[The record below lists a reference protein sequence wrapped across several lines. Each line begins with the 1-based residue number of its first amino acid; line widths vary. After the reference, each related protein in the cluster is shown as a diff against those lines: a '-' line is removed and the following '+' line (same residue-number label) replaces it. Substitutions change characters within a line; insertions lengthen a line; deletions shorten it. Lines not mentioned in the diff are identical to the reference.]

1 MEVILP
7 PPSMRP
13 IVVTGAGGQL
23 GQEFQKLASRYP
35 FTFKFLGRK
44 DFDITAVTSRQIIDS
59 INPAAVINCA
69 AYTAVDKAE
78 EEKAQAMRVN
88 AIAVQQL
95 GRVCE
100 ALDIPIIHFSS
111 DYVYHNSLRRPLEES
126 DPVRPKGVYA
136 KSKLKGEKLLV
147 ESHSY
152 PLIFRV
158 SWLYSTFGHNFP
170 KTMLRLGDERSELTV
185 VRDQIGAPTYAEDL
199 ADAVLKILEKHLVRQ
214 TLRNI
219 QGIYNFSN
227 TGITSWAGIAD
238 RVMKTAEL
246 SCKIIPIRSVEYPT
260 PARRPRYSKL
270 SLAKFKK
277 IFEIPLQPWEDRLD
291 DCIRTLLN
299 ES

>member
-1 MEVILP
+1 MG
-7 PPSMRP
+7 P
-13 IVVTGAGGQL
+13 IVVTGAEGQL
-23 GQEFQKLASRYP
+23 GREFQKLSSQYS
-35 FTFKFLGRK
+35 FKFEFLGRK
-44 DFDITAVTSRQIIDS
+44 DFDITAVTSRQMIGAIS
-59 INPAAVINCA
+59 PAAVINCA

-78 EEKAQAMRVN
+78 EEKDKAMRVN
-88 AIAVQQL
+88 AISVQQL

-100 ALDIPIIHFSS
+100 ALDIPIVHFSS

-126 DPVRPKGVYA
+126 DPTRPKGVYA
-136 KSKLKGEKLLV
+136 KSKLKGEKLLLK
-147 ESHSY
+147 SHSY

-170 KTMLRLGDERSELTV
+170 KTMLRLGADRSELTV

-199 ADAVLKILEKHLVRQ
+199 ADAVLKILDQHLDNQ
-214 TLRNI
+214 TIKSI
-219 QGIYNFSN
+219 QGVYNFSN
-227 TGITSWAGIAD
+227 TGITNWAGIAE
-238 RVMKTAEL
+238 RVMKTADL
-246 SCKIIPIRSVEYPT
+246 PCKITPIRSIEYPT
-260 PARRPRYSKL
+260 AAPRPRYSKM

>member
-1 MEVILP
+1 
-7 PPSMRP
+7 MRP

-23 GQEFQKLASRYP
+23 GLEFQKLASQYP

-44 DFDITAVTSRQIIDS
+44 DFDITAVTSRQIIET
-59 INPAAVINCA
+59 INPVAVINCA

-111 DYVYHNSLRRPLEES
+111 DYVYHNLLRRPLQES
-126 DPVRPKGVYA
+126 DPTRPKGVYA
-136 KSKLKGEKLLV
+136 KSKLKGEKLLL

-158 SWLYSTFGHNFP
+158 SWLYSTFGYNFP
-170 KTMLRLGDERSELTV
+170 KTMLRLGAERSELTV
-185 VRDQIGAPTYAEDL
+185 VRDQVGAPTYAEDL
-199 ADAVLKILEKHLVRQ
+199 ADAVLKILDKHLKEQ
-214 TLRNI
+214 TLRNF

-227 TGITSWAGIAD
+227 TGISNWAGIAD
-238 RVMKTAEL
+238 RVMKTAGL
-246 SCKIIPIRSVEYPT
+246 SCEIVPIRSVEYPT
-260 PARRPRYSKL
+260 AAHRPRYSKL

-291 DCIRTLLN
+291 HCIRTLLN
-299 ES
+299 EI

>member
-1 MEVILP
+1 
-7 PPSMRP
+7 MRP

-23 GQEFQKLASRYP
+23 GQEFQKLSSKYSFR
-35 FTFKFLGRK
+35 FEFLGRK
-44 DFDITAVTSRQIIDS
+44 DFDITSVTSRQIIDTL
-59 INPAAVINCA
+59 NPAAVINCA

-78 EEKAQAMRVN
+78 EEKALAMRVN

-111 DYVYHNSLRRPLEES
+111 DYVYHNSLRRPLEET
-126 DPVRPKGVYA
+126 DPTRPKGVYA
-136 KSKLKGEKLLV
+136 RSKLKGEKLLLK
-147 ESHSY
+147 SHSY
-152 PLIFRV
+152 PLVFRV

-170 KTMLRLGDERSELTV
+170 KTMLRLGADRTELTV
-185 VRDQIGAPTYAEDL
+185 VKDQIGAPTYAEDL
-199 ADAVLKILEKHLVRQ
+199 ADAVLKILDNHLGDQ
-214 TLRNI
+214 TFKNI
-219 QGIYNFSN
+219 HGVYNFSN
-227 TGITSWAGIAD
+227 TGVTNWAGIAD
-238 RVMKTAEL
+238 RVMRTAGL
-246 SCKIIPIRSVEYPT
+246 SCKITPIRSIEYPT
-260 PARRPRYSKL
+260 AAPRPRYSKM